1 LHLALKTPQG
11 ILQGFTLLD
20 DDFSHFTNSPPI
32 RFGLVSCGAS
42 GRPSCS
48 RLSTSVGTAPVYNY
62 RMYWPFRGHTLKGS
76 WPLLINYYTPS
87 QGIFVGSYEFS
98 RY

>member
-1 LHLALKTPQG
+1 LHLALKTAQS

-42 GRPSCS
+42 RRPCRS
-48 RLSTSVGTAPVYNY
+48 RLGKSVGTAPVHNY
-62 RMYWPFRGHTLKGS
+62 RMYWPVRGRTLKGS
-76 WPLLINYYTPS
+76 WLLLINSGTPS
-87 QGIFVGSYEFS
+87 QGIFTDSYEFMG
-98 RY
+98 Y